1 MPAPRPPQPATV
13 ARADALDTL
22 REAVAWA
29 EGTDRTTLV
38 ARGAD
43 AVRFLD
49 GFTTAALGRLAV
61 GAGGEGFLTDQR
73 GWVIALVTFL
83 REAEGLRIDAAPGL
97 GQRLVEH
104 LEHYH
109 IREDVLLADVSPT
122 VATSL
127 VIGPHAASWLAREVA
142 GPVPDVV
149 HGHRAVQVGGH
160 DALLIHTDWY
170 GVPAFRVQVP
180 VEVAA
185 ALRAWLVASGLPEV
199 TTAALDAARI
209 EAGSPEPV
217 DIPEKTL
224 PQELGRDARAISFTK
239 GCYLGQETVAR
250 IDALGHVNRQLVVL
264 ACDAAVAA
272 GMPIRRGDTG
282 ETVGAV
288 TSAAR
293 AMRHEGMLALGLV
306 HARGRE
312 PSAALEIGG
321 AAARVVPCAGGRP
334 DDA

>member
-1 MPAPRPPQPATV
+1 MPAPRPPQPAPV
-13 ARADALDTL
+13 PRADASNPL

-29 EGTDRTTLV
+29 GDVDRTALV

-49 GFTTAALGRLAV
+49 GFTTAAVGRLTV
-61 GAGGEGFLTDQR
+61 GAGSEGFLTDQR

-97 GQRLVEH
+97 GPRLVEH

-127 VIGPHAASWLAREVA
+127 VIGPHAAAWLAREVA
-142 GPVPDVV
+142 GPVPDAV
-149 HGHRAVQVGGH
+149 HGHRAVRLGGH

-170 GVPAFRVQVP
+170 GVPAFRVQVS
-180 VEVAA
+180 VEVAEP
-185 ALRAWLVASGLPEV
+185 LRAWLAATGLPEV
-199 TTAALDAARI
+199 NTATLDAARI
-209 EAGSPEPV
+209 EAASPEPV

-264 ACDAAVAA
+264 ACDAEVAP
-272 GMPIRRGDTG
+272 GMPILCGDAG

-288 TSAAR
+288 TSVAR
-293 AMRHEGMLALGLV
+293 PVGHDGMLALGLV

-321 AAARVVPCAGGRP
+321 AAARIVPCAARRP